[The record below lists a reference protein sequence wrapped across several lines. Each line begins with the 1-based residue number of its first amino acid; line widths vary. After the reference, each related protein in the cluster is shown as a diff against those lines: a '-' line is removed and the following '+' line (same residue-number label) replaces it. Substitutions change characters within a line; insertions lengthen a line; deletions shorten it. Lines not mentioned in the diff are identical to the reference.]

1 MSDNYVKIS
10 DEQFRFLM
18 VLYALNFEV
27 SIEILDILAPLT
39 PGKLFELMRISEK
52 EDLICQ
58 MPGNRFCLGKNLPD
72 HVSKKLESM
81 CNKTFLVNLINR
93 IYSSNLASE
102 IDQTVLAG
110 LLARSGRSLESASME
125 NDLAEKE
132 LANRNYEAALD
143 HLRLAIGRLRQLD
156 DHQSQSLFL
165 SLALKLSNL
174 CFLLGKYLLELHDI
188 LIKAQEISIKL
199 GDRRSKALINL
210 QLGGMYW
217 LAGENDASIKA
228 LSVGLEGVMELG
240 DNDILNQSAEL
251 IGAYY
256 FFKGQHREAMTYL
269 ERVENFPEV
278 NTEIGMPM
286 TQLIF
291 IYCAIYLGQFHRVI
305 GLLDA
310 HLRQAEAR
318 GNDNLCSI
326 LGSMLGHA
334 LTLIKRYKEAEIVL
348 NKARERSISTNNA
361 IAQLF
366 SGAGLALLAFSK
378 GDYKKSYDFFD
389 DALTISSKCGLTIEY
404 ATPIVLEVNYGLLR
418 LGFKPRSKAYVY
430 PAALESLLNGTNIHL
445 KGVAF
450 RINAQIK
457 EDQGNADIQSI
468 MSDLQESKKCLEASG
483 DRMQL
488 AKTLLYMAHLELIGG
503 NKKKAGEHANT
514 AWRLYSGYATDL
526 FPDQFKPLLNK
537 RVTEVWPNEELVKSY
552 LAMTNSI
559 KAAMEQEEILER
571 TIISTNEFFGAER
584 GGLFWFDEGKQ
595 KGNPTLRAS
604 INLWKDEVES
614 EAFKPYLDLVWK
626 AYHSNKAIVFK
637 NTDSVKSFPDG
648 KIRSILCIPIEVR
661 GITRCVLYHDNSYLS
676 DAFDYLDPLIMKLLG
691 RLTSDLIDFIMNHL
705 RIKQEIERLSGEKE
719 SLVANRSAMN
729 GIIARSPAA
738 TKQLALA
745 HQAALT
751 DTTVLIMG
759 ETGTGKGLLAGWIH
773 EQSRRAGNPF
783 IVVDCTT
790 IPENLFE
797 SELFGYEKGAFT
809 GAEKQKLGRFE
820 LANKGTLFLD
830 EIGELPPQVQI
841 KLLKTLEEK
850 TFVRI
855 GGGKIIR
862 SDFRLIVAT
871 NRNLKDEVAAGR
883 FREDLFYRLSV
894 FPITMPPLR
903 ERGEDIIEL
912 ARHFIKQYAKHYGRQ
927 SMILSPGDT
936 TKLLKYAWPG
946 NVRELQNVIE
956 RAVIVSGSGE
966 LQLGLSLA
974 EPQKESADLFAD
986 KPTLDEM
993 QRRYIK
999 HILKVTN
1006 DRISGPGGAAEILG
1020 MKRTSLY
1027 SRMRTLGIS
1036 K

>member
-1 MSDNYVKIS
+1 MTNNCVMLS
-10 DEQFRFLM
+10 DEQYRFM
-18 VLYALNFEV
+18 TVLHALNCEV
-27 SIEILDILAPLT
+27 SIEVLDVLAPLT
-39 PGKLFELMRISEK
+39 PGKLFELLRISEK

-58 MPGNRFCLGKNLPD
+58 RPGNRFCLGKILPD
-72 HVSKKLESM
+72 QVSKKLESI
-81 CNKTFLVNLINR
+81 CDKTFLVDLIDM
-93 IYSSNLASE
+93 IYSANLASE
-102 IDQTVLAG
+102 IDQAVLAG
-110 LLARSGRSLESASME
+110 LLERSGRSLESACIES
-125 NDLAEKE
+125 DLAEKE

-143 HLRLAIGRLRQLD
+143 HLRLAVGRLRQLD
-156 DHQSQSLFL
+156 DHQAQALFL
-165 SLALKLSNL
+165 SLALKLSNI
-174 CFLLGKYLLELHDI
+174 CFLLGRHLMELHDI
-188 LIKAQEISIKL
+188 LIKAQEVSIKL

-217 LAGENDASIKA
+217 LAGENDASIEA

-256 FFKGQHREAMTYL
+256 FFKGQNKEAMAYL
-269 ERVENFPEV
+269 ERVENFPEI

-305 GLLDA
+305 GFLDA

-318 GNDNLCSI
+318 GNESMCSI
-326 LGSMLGHA
+326 LGSMLGQA
-334 LTLIKRYKEAEIVL
+334 LTLIKRYKEAETAL

-361 IAQLF
+361 IAYLF

-378 GDYKKSYDFFD
+378 GDYKKAYDIFD
-389 DALTISSKCGLTIEY
+389 ESLMKSFKYGLTIEY

-418 LGFKPRSKAYVY
+418 LGFKPISEAYVY
-430 PAALESLLNGTNIHL
+430 PAALESVLNGINIHL

-457 EDQGNADIQSI
+457 EDQGNADLQSI
-468 MSDLQESKKCLEASG
+468 MGDLQESKKCLEASG

-488 AKTLLYMAHLELIGG
+488 AKTLLYMAHFELIGG
-503 NKKKAGEHANT
+503 NKKKAGEHADT
-514 AWRLYSGYATDL
+514 AWRLYSGYAPDL

-537 RVTEVWPNEELVKSY
+537 RVTEARPNEELLKTY
-552 LAMTNSI
+552 LTMTNNI

-571 TIISTNEFFGAER
+571 TVISTNEFFGAER
-584 GGLFWFDEGKQ
+584 GGLFWFDEGKRTR
-595 KGNPTLRAS
+595 KPALWAS

-626 AYHSNKAIVFK
+626 AFHSNKAIVFK

-661 GITRCVLYHDNSYLS
+661 GTTRCVLYHDNSYLS
-676 DAFDYLDPLIMKLLG
+676 DAFDYLDPLMMRLLG
-691 RLTSDLIDFIMNHL
+691 RLTGDLIDFIMNNL

-719 SLVANRSAMN
+719 ANRSAMN

-738 TKQLALA
+738 TKQLELA
-745 HQAALT
+745 HQAALI

-773 EQSRRAGNPF
+773 EQSRRAASPF

-830 EIGELPPQVQI
+830 EIGEVPPQVQI
-841 KLLKTLEEK
+841 KLLKILEEK

-871 NRNLKDEVAAGR
+871 NRNLKEEVAAGR

-894 FPITMPPLR
+894 FPITLPPLR
-903 ERGEDIIEL
+903 ERGDDILEL
-912 ARHFIKQYAKHYGRQ
+912 ARHFITQYAKRYGRQ

-956 RAVIVSGSGE
+956 RAIIVSGSGE
-966 LQLGLSLA
+966 LQLGLSLT
-974 EPQKESADLFAD
+974 EPQKESADLFDD

-999 HILKVTN
+999 NILKITN
-1006 DRISGPGGAAEILG
+1006 NRISGPGGAAEILG

-1027 SRMRTLGIS
+1027 SRMRTLGIA